1 MDPYWLE
8 WFEVLFRWLHLL
20 VGVAWIGSSLHFVR
34 VDRGLEPDEGDPS
47 VQGRFWAIHGG
58 GVYQFTKFNLAPK
71 DWPTNLHW
79 SKWEAYT
86 TWMTGIT
93 LLVLI
98 YYVRADVYLM
108 AAGKPLVTSGQ
119 AIAVS
124 LVLIIGGVG
133 IYEALIR
140 SRLAVHT
147 RSFAVL
153 VATLILGLC
162 WLADY
167 FLASRAAF
175 IHVGVVLG
183 SIMVGNVFFGI
194 IPAQKAFVAAVQQG
208 QAPDQAITQL
218 ARQRSFFNNYLTLP
232 VLLCMIS
239 LHFSTLYQNAWG
251 FLGLFTLMLAGAIA
265 RHFFN
270 LRHLNI
276 VQWRYLVV
284 PGLMALIVMLLFRPP
299 EPMEQPSTHLDGN
312 PAAEAVERIQVARS
326 EAEIDQLV
334 LTHCGNCHATQPSHP
349 GFSAPPGGLLFEN
362 HQDLLAQRARAA
374 SAIGSGYMPLGNSTG
389 FEAADRRDLMEFL
402 IGSQ

>member
-1 MDPYWLE
+1 MDSYWLE

-34 VDRGLEPDEGDPS
+34 VDRGLEPDEHDAS

-71 DWPTNLHW
+71 DWPANLHW

-86 TWMTGIT
+86 TWLSGIV

-98 YYVRADVYLM
+98 YYVQADVYLV
-108 AAGKPLVTSGQ
+108 AAHEPHVSAGQ
-119 AIAVS
+119 AIAIS
-124 LVLIIGGVG
+124 LAMIVG
-133 IYEALIR
+133 AVGLYEILIR
-140 SRLAVHT
+140 SQLAAHT

-153 VATLILGLC
+153 VTALILGLC
-162 WLADY
+162 WLADH

-194 IPAQKAFVAAVQQG
+194 IPAQKAFVAAVRQG

-232 VLLCMIS
+232 VLFCMIS
-239 LHFSTLYQNAWG
+239 LHFSMLYQNTWG
-251 FLGLFTLMLAGAIA
+251 FLGLFTVMLAGALA

-270 LRHLNI
+270 LRHIKI
-276 VQWRYLVV
+276 VQWRYLIIPAVMV
-284 PGLMALIVMLLFRPP
+284 LIVMLLFRPP
-299 EPMEQPSTHLDGN
+299 APAQKPSVSLKDVPTL
-312 PAAEAVERIQVARS
+312 RS

-334 LTHCGNCHATQPSHP
+334 ATHCGNCHAKQPAHP
-349 GFSAPPGGLLFEN
+349 GFFAPPGGLLFEN
-362 HQDLLAQRARAA
+362 HQDLLAQRARAS
-374 SAIGSGYMPLGNSTG
+374 SAIASGYMPLGNASG
-389 FEAADRRDLMEFL
+389 FQASDRTDLMQYL
-402 IGSQ
+402 IKSQ

>member
-1 MDPYWLE
+1 
-8 WFEVLFRWLHLL
+8 
-20 VGVAWIGSSLHFVR
+20 
-34 VDRGLEPDEGDPS
+34 
-47 VQGRFWAIHGG
+47 
-58 GVYQFTKFNLAPK
+58 
-71 DWPTNLHW
+71 
-79 SKWEAYT
+79 
-86 TWMTGIT
+86 MTGIT

-299 EPMEQPSTHLDGN
+299 EPVEQPSTHLDGI
-312 PAAEAVERIQVARS
+312 PAAESVERIQVARS

-334 LTHCGNCHATQPSHP
+334 LTHCGNCHATPPSHP

>member
-108 AAGKPLVTSGQ
+108 TAGKPLVTSGQ

-299 EPMEQPSTHLDGN
+299 EPMEQPSTHLDGI
-312 PAAEAVERIQVARS
+312 PAAESVEQIQVARS

-334 LTHCGNCHATQPSHP
+334 LTHCGNCHATHPSHP